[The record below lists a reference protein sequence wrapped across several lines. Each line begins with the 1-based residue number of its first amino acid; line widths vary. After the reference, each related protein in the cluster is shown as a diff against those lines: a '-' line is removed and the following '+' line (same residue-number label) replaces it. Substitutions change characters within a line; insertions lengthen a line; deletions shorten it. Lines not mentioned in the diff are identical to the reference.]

1 MDADQD
7 DDPRETPQEQPPASA
22 PAPARTDAST
32 ARRAASARFEAL
44 AAAGAIGSLGL
55 SFVFAVVIGTAFG
68 WWLDRI
74 TGWSPVCLLLFFF
87 LGLAAGFRNVWVV
100 TRKYMK

>member
-1 MDADQD
+1 MDADQE
-7 DDPRETPQEQPPASA
+7 DDPRDTPQEQA
-22 PAPARTDAST
+22 PAPVPKDASA